1 MLVAQAAGHC
11 VLRQVVCVSR
21 ERSRTEH
28 QDQAG
33 VLNFTRR
40 QALVVQMLYNSDVWS
55 LSAEAQNE
63 EAARSATTSAIR
75 CASASLPCLSSA
87 AQGLCKCCTNI
98 GNVSFAA

>member
-1 MLVAQAAGHC
+1 MFCMRQNAGFADDGGGGDAMLVAHAAGHC

-21 ERSRTEH
+21 KRSRTEH

-33 VLNFTRR
+33 VLNFTWR

-63 EAARSATTSAIR
+63 EAARSATTSAI
-75 CASASLPCLSSA
+75 
-87 AQGLCKCCTNI
+87 
-98 GNVSFAA
+98 